1 MTDVFI
7 IGKGPAGISA
17 SLYTA
22 RAGFS
27 TIVTGFSAGSLGKA
41 EKIEN
46 YYGLAEPVTG
56 LQLYE
61 NGILGAQRLGVTV
74 LDEEVL
80 SVSYEGNFKIETEN
94 GQYESEVLIVAAG
107 AQRKAPP
114 LKGLKEFEGA
124 GVSYC
129 AVCDAFFHRGGDVA
143 VIGNGAYAVSEAE
156 HLAGVVNSVTILT
169 DGKEMEAEIPENIK
183 KDGRKISEITGQETV
198 SEIVFEDGETLSVSG
213 VFIAMG
219 TAGSADFGR
228 KLGAVDPDG
237 KWIVEENGATMIP
250 GLYAAGDCTG
260 GLFQISKAVSDGALT
275 GTAAA
280 AYLRQKRKK

>member
-1 MTDVFI
+1 
-7 IGKGPAGISA
+7 
-17 SLYTA
+17 
-22 RAGFS
+22 
-27 TIVTGFSAGSLGKA
+27 
-41 EKIEN
+41 
-46 YYGLAEPVTG
+46 
-56 LQLYE
+56 
-61 NGILGAQRLGVTV
+61 
-74 LDEEVL
+74 
-80 SVSYEGNFKIETEN
+80 
-94 GQYESEVLIVAAG
+94 
-107 AQRKAPP
+107 
-114 LKGLKEFEGA
+114 
-124 GVSYC
+124 
-129 AVCDAFFHRGGDVA
+129 
-143 VIGNGAYAVSEAE
+143 
-156 HLAGVVNSVTILT
+156 
-169 DGKEMEAEIPENIK
+169 MEAEIPENIK

-260 GLFQISKAVSDGALT
+260 GLLQISKAVSDGALT

>member
-1 MTDVFI
+1 MENIII
-7 IGKGPAGISA
+7 IGGGPAGISA
-17 SLYTA
+17 ALYAA
-22 RAGFS
+22 RSGRDPLVIEHGAG
-27 TIVTGFSAGSLGKA
+27 GLKKA

-46 YYGLAEPVTG
+46 YYGGGTLSGQE
-56 LQLYE
+56 LYDR
-61 NGILGAQRLGVTV
+61 GIDQAKTLGVRILTAQVVGVEGFDTFTV
-74 LDEEVL
+74 HTDQ
-80 SVSYEGNFKIETEN
+80 GNFDAKAVILAT
-94 GQYESEVLIVAAG
+94 GTS
-107 AQRKAPP
+107 RKAPVIP
-114 LKGLKEFEGA
+114 GLKELEGR

-129 AVCDAFFHRGGDVA
+129 AVCDAFFYRGKKVA

-260 GLFQISKAVSDGALT
+260 GLLQISKAVSDGALT